1 MMTIRDCPELEVVR
15 TQAADISARSE
26 EIEAARCVPADIIER
41 LHREGLFAMTM
52 LKEHGGSERDIRDS
66 MAVIEALSHA
76 DASVGWCAMIY
87 LTTATACATL
97 SPEWARTIVAL
108 GKPCAITAG
117 AAQPRGRGKW
127 VEGGME
133 VTGHW
138 SWGSGIHHCDLI
150 CGGTVVED
158 DQAGSKTYIV
168 YFEPH
173 QVKLY
178 DNWNPSGLKG
188 TGSVDFSVDRAFVP
202 EGRWTILGG
211 SPRRSSGVLSR
222 LPYFGMFASCVA
234 CVPLGIARC
243 AIDDFCELARAKVS
257 TGGSQP
263 IAKSSLVQL
272 DLGRAE
278 ALVASARQHLFGTMG
293 EVWEKLSAD
302 EKLTIE
308 DVRSLRLAASQSA
321 ASCASAVDL
330 VYHAAGGSAPLPE
343 YALQRHFRDVH
354 TATQH
359 AMVDRKFLGLS
370 GAARLLDLKISD
382 AGL

>member
-1 MMTIRDCPELEVVR
+1 MTMLRDCPELEVVR
-15 TQAADISARSE
+15 TQAANISARSE

-97 SPEWARTIVAL
+97 SPEWARTIVAH
-108 GKPCAITAG
+108 GTPCAITAG
-117 AAQPRGRGKW
+117 AAQPRGRGKL

-173 QVKLY
+173 QVKLH

-234 CVPLGIARC
+234 CVPLGIARR
-243 AIDDFCELARAKVS
+243 AIDDFCELARVKVS
-257 TGGSQP
+257 TGASQT

-278 ALVASARQHLFGTMG
+278 ALVASARRHLFGAMG
-293 EVWEKLSAD
+293 EVWDKLSAD

-321 ASCASAVDL
+321 TSCASAVDL

>member
-1 MMTIRDCPELEVVR
+1 MRDCAQE
-15 TQAADISARSE
+15 ISSQSE
-26 EIEAARCVPADIIER
+26 EIEKSRRVPGDIIEKLR
-41 LHREGLFAMTM
+41 AAGIFSMTV
-52 LKEHGGSERDIRDS
+52 LKEHGGTERDIRDS

-87 LTTATACATL
+87 LTTATAASTL
-97 SPEWARTIVAL
+97 SPEWAKTIMAL

-117 AAQPRGRGKW
+117 SAQPSGRGTR

-133 VTGHW
+133 VTGRW

-150 CGGTVVED
+150 CGGTVIED
-158 DQAGSKTYIV
+158 QPGKPQIYIV
-168 YFEPH
+168 YFEPD
-173 QVKLY
+173 QLTLY

-188 TGSVDFSVDRAFVP
+188 TGSVDFSAEKAFVP

-222 LPYFGMFASCVA
+222 IPYFGMFASCVA
-234 CVPLGIARC
+234 CVPLGIARR
-243 AIDDFCELARAKVS
+243 AIDDFCELAQVKVP
-257 TGGSQP
+257 TGGKRA
-263 IAKSSLVQL
+263 ILESSIVQL

-278 ALVASARQHLFGTMG
+278 ALVAGARYHLFGAMG
-293 EVWEKLSAD
+293 DVWDKLVD
-302 EKLTIE
+302 GHKLTID
-308 DVRSLRLAASQSA
+308 DVRSLRLAASQTA
-321 ASCASAVDL
+321 ISCAEAVDI

-343 YALQRHFRDVH
+343 CSLQRHFRDVH

-359 AMVDRKFLGLS
+359 AMVDRKFLSQS
-370 GAARLLDLKISD
+370 GAARLLDLKISE

>member
-1 MMTIRDCPELEVVR
+1 
-15 TQAADISARSE
+15 
-26 EIEAARCVPADIIER
+26 
-41 LHREGLFAMTM
+41 MTM

-87 LTTATACATL
+87 LTTATACAAL

-158 DQAGSKTYIV
+158 DQADSKTYIV

-202 EGRWTILGG
+202 EGRWTVLGG

-234 CVPLGIARC
+234 CVPLGIARR
-243 AIDDFCELARAKVS
+243 AIDDFCELARMKVS
-257 TGGSQP
+257 TGHASLSP
-263 IAKSSLVQL
+263 NHPWYSS
-272 DLGRAE
+272 
-278 ALVASARQHLFGTMG
+278 
-293 EVWEKLSAD
+293 
-302 EKLTIE
+302 
-308 DVRSLRLAASQSA
+308 
-321 ASCASAVDL
+321 
-330 VYHAAGGSAPLPE
+330 
-343 YALQRHFRDVH
+343 
-354 TATQH
+354 
-359 AMVDRKFLGLS
+359 
-370 GAARLLDLKISD
+370 ISD
-382 AGL
+382 ARRAWLHPLGSISLAPWVKSGKSCRRMRSSPSRMYVRCGSLRVRAQRAARAPWTLFITRLVVALPCRSIPCSATSETCIRRRSMPWWTGSSWVSRARRACWI